1 MQRVWTEK
9 PIRLSQ
15 SELQSNYFL
24 LDKSISTTKRR
35 TEMTSS
41 YIKMQLKQI
50 RATLDNAETDIELLQ
65 QENKRL
71 LKQIAELTKEMESVN
86 E

>member
-9 PIRLSQ
+9 PIWLSQ
-15 SELQSNYFL
+15 SELQSNHFL

-50 RATLDNAETDIELLQ
+50 RATLDNAETDIDLLRE
-65 QENKRL
+65 ENERL
-71 LKQIAELTKEMESVN
+71 QKMLDAIRAELGEQK
-86 E
+86 

>member
-1 MQRVWTEK
+1 
-9 PIRLSQ
+9 
-15 SELQSNYFL
+15 
-24 LDKSISTTKRR
+24 
-35 TEMTSS
+35 MTSS
-41 YIKMQLKQI
+41 YIKMQFKQI
-50 RATLDNAETDIELLQ
+50 RASMDNAETDIELLQ

>member
-1 MQRVWTEK
+1 
-9 PIRLSQ
+9 
-15 SELQSNYFL
+15 
-24 LDKSISTTKRR
+24 
-35 TEMTSS
+35 MTSS

-50 RATLDNAETDIELLQ
+50 RATLDNAETDIQLLQ
-65 QENKRL
+65 EENKRL

>member
-1 MQRVWTEK
+1 VWTEK
-9 PIRLSQ
+9 PIWLSQ
-15 SELQSNYFL
+15 SELQSNHFL
-24 LDKSISTTKRR
+24 LDKSISTNKRR